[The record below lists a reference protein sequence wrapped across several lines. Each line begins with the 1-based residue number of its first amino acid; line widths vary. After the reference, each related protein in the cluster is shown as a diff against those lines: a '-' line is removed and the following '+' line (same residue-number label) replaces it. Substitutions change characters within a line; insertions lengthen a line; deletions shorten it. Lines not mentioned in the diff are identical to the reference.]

1 MLFLLS
7 SRGFLRLMGLGIAVL
22 SAAQILLLTRAAK
35 TATSDG
41 DNDVSSSAHHTN
53 HHQVENAA
61 AIVATAKEDNE
72 QKIILINNNI
82 IINIDNINDNEKSNR
97 TLVVLM
103 GNLRG
108 GENAWSTLYEH
119 VLDVNHADLA
129 LLIGD
134 TPQQYVNATLFR
146 RAKYIWTF
154 QERDDWADAVDEVY
168 GGNNNN
174 NNNNATN
181 ASSWRSRLLPLA
193 HENGEMLG
201 GIQAGHDGQ
210 YNFRGSG
217 LLIYMFRWY
226 LTLHIQRLD
235 LLQRYDRFIVTR
247 ADHYYKCHHNISLL
261 DVANF
266 IYVPKGQ
273 NYHGITDRHFVA
285 SRRDILPALSILPPI
300 LDYPQRYRDLL
311 SEKNTNPE
319 RVIARRWQEE
329 GLLQRLMRF
338 DRVMFTCGQAGDPT
352 RHKTLS
358 IAVQPENV
366 QLKYERE
373 YVASYKSCGLYM
385 PKNRSKQILS
395 NLSSLCGGGAICTA
409 Q

>member
-1 MLFLLS
+1 MVSCDCQQQKNWRVVSFS
-7 SRGFLRLMGLGIAVL
+7 SRRRRAFLRWIGLVL
-22 SAAQILLLTRAAK
+22 AITVMSAAQIFLLTRA
-35 TATSDG
+35 TATSANKSNDG
-41 DNDVSSSAHHTN
+41 DSGIATSNTQYSHSEAT
-53 HHQVENAA
+53 
-61 AIVATAKEDNE
+61 TAKPARIDDEPTRSRVLLNSNL
-72 QKIILINNNI
+72 QSNNN
-82 IINIDNINDNEKSNR
+82 NSNNR

-108 GENAWSTLYEH
+108 GENTWSTLYEH
-119 VLDVNHADLA
+119 VLNVNHADLA

-134 TPQQYVNATLFR
+134 TPPQYIINNATLFQ
-146 RAKYIWTF
+146 RAKYIWRF
-154 QERDDWADAVDEVY
+154 QEYNDWADAVDKVY
-168 GGNNNN
+168 G
-174 NNNNATN
+174 NAT
-181 ASSWRSRLLPLA
+181 WRTRLLPLA

-201 GIQAGHDGQ
+201 GIKGGKQ

-261 DVANF
+261 DPYFVW
-266 IYVPKGQ
+266 VPKGQ

-285 SRRDILPALSILPPI
+285 SSSNIISALNLLPPI
-300 LDYPQRYRDLL
+300 LDNPERYRDLL
-311 SEKNTNPE
+311 ADKNTNPE

-329 GLLQRLMRF
+329 GLPWKRF

-358 IAVQPENV
+358 ITVQPENV

-373 YVASYKSCGLYM
+373 YVATYKSCNLYM
-385 PKNRSKQILS
+385 PKDRSKQILS
-395 NLSSLCGGGAICTA
+395 NLSSLCAGGAICTA